1 MDTIPTHSFT
11 GENDGIADPFERF
24 LKFITGGSVLLI
36 FAAVFAVI
44 WANVYPESYDHFWH
58 TYFAVD
64 ASIFTVRMSVL
75 HWINDG
81 LMAIF
86 FFVVGLEIKREFL
99 AGEMSTVKQAS
110 FPIVAALGGMI
121 VPVIIFELFSLH
133 GEAANGWGI
142 PMATDIAF
150 SLGVLAILGKRV
162 PLSLKVFLT
171 ALAIV
176 DDLGA
181 ILIIALF
188 YGGSLNWVSLFIA
201 FGLLGLGL
209 L

>member
-1 MDTIPTHSFT
+1 MRQNNFIYQNKTPVYINFFHIFRRKFFYMDTIPTHSYT

-36 FAAVFAVI
+36 FAAVFAVV
-44 WANVYPESYDHFWH
+44 WANIYPESYDHFWH

-110 FPIVAALGGMI
+110 
-121 VPVIIFELFSLH
+121 
-133 GEAANGWGI
+133 
-142 PMATDIAF
+142 
-150 SLGVLAILGKRV
+150 
-162 PLSLKVFLT
+162 
-171 ALAIV
+171 
-176 DDLGA
+176 
-181 ILIIALF
+181 
-188 YGGSLNWVSLFIA
+188 
-201 FGLLGLGL
+201 LLWQHWEV
-209 L
+209 